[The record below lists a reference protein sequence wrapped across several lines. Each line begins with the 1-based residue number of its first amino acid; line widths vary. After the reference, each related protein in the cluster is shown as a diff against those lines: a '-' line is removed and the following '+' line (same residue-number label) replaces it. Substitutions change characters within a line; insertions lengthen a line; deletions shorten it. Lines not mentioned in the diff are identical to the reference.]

1 MTINTIAF
9 IPPVSMPE
17 LASTNLVVQPA
28 NFSLMSESS
37 AISEPSG
44 QFANWFSQ
52 QLAQVNDQLK
62 AADHGIHQLAVG
74 DASSLHQVMIDLEQ
88 AKLSMQLVMQ
98 VRNHLLDAYRE
109 VLQMQV

>member
-1 MTINTIAF
+1 MTINAIAF
-9 IPPVSMPE
+9 IPPVSMPA
-17 LASTNLVVQPA
+17 LASTDAVAQPA

-52 QLAQVNDQLK
+52 QLAQVNDQL
-62 AADHGIHQLAVG
+62 
-74 DASSLHQVMIDLEQ
+74 
-88 AKLSMQLVMQ
+88 QLVMQ